1 MAQLEFEL
9 PDFLQNNSA
18 EEIHERMMNNLPGDI
33 DNMPGGFPYDFTM
46 PAANEK
52 EELINF
58 HLMRV
63 LMLAFPQYAWDDW
76 LDLHG
81 QQVHLTRHDPQQAEG
96 KVTIEGEAGTEIP
109 AGTVLC
115 TPATNTESPSLNF
128 ETVEDAEIPE
138 EGIVTLAVVSQEG
151 GKKYNVARGTITL
164 MEEPIKGIISVINES
179 ETSGGTDRET
189 NDDFYDRI
197 AAEYDNSLTFLGND
211 SDYVRWSKAAGAGDC
226 IVIDA
231 DELGEPG
238 VVKLALVDQNGQ
250 PATDELIETV
260 YDYIVSPEDR
270 SQRLLPTACAELR
283 CVAAT
288 TKTVNYTLTGLLY
301 DDTTSIEQIK
311 ADFIAAVKVV
321 YSVAKDECLLR
332 YNDVR
337 PLISAIPGVE
347 DFEMFLMDGEI
358 TNIVLDKMEYP
369 ETGTLNFS

>member
-1 MAQLEFEL
+1 MAQLDFEL
-9 PDFLQNNSA
+9 PEFLQNNSA
-18 EEIHERMMNNLPGDI
+18 EEIHERMMNSLPSDI

-46 PAANEK
+46 PAADEK
-52 EELINF
+52 DELINF

-81 QQVHLTRHDPQQAEG
+81 QQVHLTRHQPQQAEG
-96 KVTIEGEAGTEIP
+96 EVRVEGEAGTVIP
-109 AGTVLC
+109 VGTVFC
-115 TPATNTESPSLNF
+115 TPATDTESPSLNF
-128 ETVEDAEIPE
+128 ETIEDAEIPE
-138 EGIVTLAVVSQEG
+138 EGTITLAVISQEG
-151 GKKYNVARGTITL
+151 GKQYNVAQGSITL
-164 MEEPIKGIISVINES
+164 MEEPIKGITSVVNEL
-179 ETSGGTDRET
+179 EMSGGTDRET

-197 AAEYDNSLTFLGND
+197 AVEYDNSLTFLGND
-211 SDYVRWSKAAGAGDC
+211 SDYVRWAKAAGAGDC

-231 DELGEPG
+231 DELGKPG

-250 PATDELIETV
+250 PATDDLIEAV
-260 YDYIVSPEDR
+260 YNYIVSPDDR
-270 SQRLLPTACAELR
+270 SARLLPTACAELQ
-283 CVAAT
+283 CVAAS

-301 DDTTSIEQIK
+301 DNTTSVEQIK
-311 ADFIAAVKVV
+311 ADFIAAVKAV

-347 DFEMFLMDGEI
+347 DFEIFLMDGGI

-369 ETGTLNFS
+369 ETGVLDFS